1 MSEPVL
7 TNRILHE
14 ANEERSGRWPLS
26 SEPGQEVI
34 RKRQWLRAP
43 WLNAVL
49 FLFTLASTTVFGFA
63 LYQSFRQGR
72 VLDDQNLI
80 KGYELLFSG
89 DGRIWAGLIYSLPLL
104 CILLFHEFGHYFT
117 CRRWKVQAT
126 LPYFAPSPTLLGTL
140 GAFIAIRSPIYQ
152 RRGLFDIGISGPIAG
167 FAALLPFLFAGIWNS
182 HVCPGVQEHGIFSF
196 GMPLLFRLL
205 EAWRFPGVA
214 PRNIC
219 LHPMAMAAWA
229 GLLAT
234 AINLLPV
241 GQLDGGH
248 IVYATLGARGHAM
261 ISRAAIGALVLAG
274 FFYWPWW
281 IWAIGMFFFRRHPLV
296 HDAEPLGARRQLL
309 AVAAVVLFLLSFS
322 VVPVRVGS

>member
-7 TNRILHE
+7 TNRVPHQAME
-14 ANEERSGRWPLS
+14 GRSDQWLLR
-26 SEPGQEVI
+26 SEQDQSNI
-34 RKRQWLRAP
+34 RKYRWFRSP
-43 WLNAVL
+43 WLSVML
-49 FLFTLASTTVFGFA
+49 FLLTLASTTVFGFA
-63 LYQSFRQGR
+63 VDQSFRGGR
-72 VLDDQNLI
+72 ALDDENLI
-80 KGYELLFSG
+80 TGYNLLFHN
-89 DGRIWAGLIYSLPLL
+89 DERIWAGLAYSLPLL
-104 CILLFHEFGHYFT
+104 SILLFHEFGHYFT

-167 FAALLPFLFAGIWNS
+167 FAALLPFLFIGVWNS
-182 HVCPGVQEHGIFSF
+182 RVCPNTGGHAVFSF
-196 GMPLLFRLL
+196 GAPLLLRAL

-214 PRNIC
+214 PHDIC
-219 LHPMAMAAWA
+219 LHPMARAAWA

-248 IVYATLGARGHAM
+248 ILYATFGVRGHA
-261 ISRAAIGALVLAG
+261 IVSKVVVGLLAVAG

-281 IWAIGMFFFRRHPLV
+281 IWAGGMFFLRRHPLI
-296 HDAEPLGARRQLL
+296 HDAEPLGERRRFL
-309 AVAAVVLFLLSFS
+309 AAAAVILFLLSFS
-322 VVPVRVGS
+322 IVPVRVG